1 MAMIGVSIV
10 LSMFAIL
17 KHWKF
22 HDWVYF
28 FSCNTQITTY
38 MYYRKREIFIVF
50 TFKWFIVYVGK

>member
-1 MAMIGVSIV
+1 VTNSMAMIGVSIV
-10 LSMFAIL
+10 LSMLAIL

-38 MYYRKREIFIVF
+38 MYYIESEKFS
-50 TFKWFIVYVGK
+50 